1 MQMWASQSPGQEMNS
16 VFWLYGSV
24 GLGKTTITKTFPE
37 RWEALDMLG
46 ASFSLPIQ
54 PNQLIIEPFRKIPS
68 LENYKSVVID
78 ALDQCIGPEGV
89 NKEQGQSLVLQ
100 FIQTLVIAQ
109 LLTILLCS
117 RQEKWIEEALEE
129 LPHLSGNMERFA
141 SDSREWNYV
150 KP

>member
-1 MQMWASQSPGQEMNS
+1 MLLSEQAHHLSINGGTFNDLSSN
-16 VFWLYGSV
+16 
-24 GLGKTTITKTFPE
+24 GLDP
-37 RWEALDMLG
+37 
-46 ASFSLPIQ
+46 LPIQ